1 MHIKTKDIKS
11 LKIGFAGIGIMGSA
25 MSEHIHD
32 KRFNLSIYNRTK
44 DKKVYQQLLKKGINE
59 ANTISDLAK
68 KCDIIFTCLD
78 DEVSVI
84 NAVNEILPHL
94 KEGSIII
101 DTTTIGKKSAIK
113 IGNILQAKNC
123 IFLDA
128 PITGGQKGAKA
139 GNLTVMVG
147 GDKEYFDYLL
157 PLFGSFGSLIKYCGN
172 IGSGQAVKSINQLL
186 CAVNLAGT
194 CEAFIAA
201 KKMNIDPNLIIEIC
215 GSGMAGSKQ
224 LTDVGSEIVKDN
236 FNPGFKARHLTKDL
250 RLLLEEID
258 SNQIKITNKIFEDF
272 EELTKNSDIG
282 EMGTQILLKYLS
294 DSLK

>member
-11 LKIGFAGIGIMGSA
+11 LEIGFAGIGIMGSA

-194 CEAFIAA
+194 CEAFIVA

>member
-11 LKIGFAGIGIMGSA
+11 LEIGFAGIGIMGSA
-25 MSEHIHD
+25 MSEHIHN
-32 KRFNLSIYNRTK
+32 KGFNLTIYNRTK
-44 DKKVYQQLLKKGINE
+44 DKEIYQQLLKKGIYE
-59 ANTISDLAK
+59 ANTISHLAK

-78 DEVSVI
+78 DEISVI
-84 NAVNEILPHL
+84 NSVNEILPHL
-94 KEGSIII
+94 KEDSIII

-128 PITGGQKGAKA
+128 PITGGEKGAKA

-194 CEAFIAA
+194 CEAFIVA

-215 GSGMAGSKQ
+215 GSGMAEVSNLQ
-224 LTDVGSEIVKDN
+224 ML
-236 FNPGFKARHLTKDL
+236 DL
-250 RLLLEEID
+250 
-258 SNQIKITNKIFEDF
+258 K
-272 EELTKNSDIG
+272 
-282 EMGTQILLKYLS
+282 LLKIILIQ
-294 DSLK
+294 DLKLVI